1 MAEKEK
7 KVLQWHPAFYAGI
20 QIEFAEEAD
29 KLTFEN
35 EHQLG
40 TKPREIDVLIIKKN
54 FEERIHKN
62 IGKIFRTYNIVEY
75 KSPKD
80 HLSIDDFYKVYGYA
94 CFYKSDAKQV
104 DSIKAEDITI
114 SFVCKNY
121 PRKMIGHLQRVR
133 NMKVEKREEGIYYLY
148 GDIFPIQLI
157 LTSELSKESN
167 FWLRNLTN
175 DLKGEK
181 EAETLI
187 LEYSKHRKSKL
198 HQSVMDIIV
207 RANIELFNNRR
218 DIKMCEALMEIVRE
232 QMQEE
237 IEEIKNTQR
246 REGIGIGEDRKL
258 QEQILKKIQ
267 KGKSVEKIAEE
278 LEEDKETIERLMKSL

>member
-1 MAEKEK
+1 MTEEK
-7 KVLQWHPAFYAGI
+7 KVLQWHPAFFAEI
-20 QIEFAEEAD
+20 QIEFSEEAD

-54 FEERIHKN
+54 FEEQIHKN
-62 IGKIFRTYNIVEY
+62 IGQLFRTHNIVEY

-94 CFYKSDAKQV
+94 CFYKSDVKRV
-104 DSIKAEDITI
+104 DYIKAEDITI

-121 PRKMIGHLQRVR
+121 PRKMMTHLQKVR
-133 NMKVEKREEGIYYLY
+133 HLKVEKREEGIYYLN
-148 GDIFPIQLI
+148 GDIFPMQLI
-157 LTSELSKESN
+157 LTSKLSKGSN

-175 DLKGEK
+175 DLKEEN

-187 LEYSKHRKSKL
+187 LEYSKHQKSKL

-207 RANIELFNNRR
+207 RANKELFSRR
-218 DIKMCEALMEIVRE
+218 DIKMCEALMEIMKD
-232 QMQEE
+232 QIQEE
-237 IEEIKNTQR
+237 LEE
-246 REGIGIGEDRKL
+246 RENIGKDKKL
-258 QEQILKKIQ
+258 QELIQKKLL
-267 KGKSVEKIAEE
+267 KGKSVVQIADE
-278 LEEDKETIERLMKSL
+278 LEEDKAVIEKLIKNLS